1 MKEMV
6 EGKAAIQSD
15 LHFTYSSSSMD
26 SVRPLEALPNGIKKG
41 VATRHS
47 DCSWLLQQR
56 IKGFVKVLV
65 VGLLQGR
72 LPVIPI
78 SKYQIRDFSCQ
89 GNENESSV
97 YEKSANEELLII
109 HKKGGAQRLITM
121 LRVIQ
126 IVQQLLSENKHAS
139 KRDVY
144 YTDPLIFQDP
154 AAVDRAINDI
164 CIHFQ
169 CNRNALN
176 VGTDSFNAEQRNK
189 I

>member
-89 GNENESSV
+89 GNENEFLLAKGKVCKILLTCCSNCRR
-97 YEKSANEELLII
+97 SALYINGMVLLLCIRFSWNEI
-109 HKKGGAQRLITM
+109 
-121 LRVIQ
+121 
-126 IVQQLLSENKHAS
+126 
-139 KRDVY
+139 
-144 YTDPLIFQDP
+144 
-154 AAVDRAINDI
+154 
-164 CIHFQ
+164 
-169 CNRNALN
+169 
-176 VGTDSFNAEQRNK
+176 
-189 I
+189 

>member
-89 GNENESSV
+89 GNENEEQIASMLSRGIKF
-97 YEKSANEELLII
+97 EIEAISA
-109 HKKGGAQRLITM
+109 
-121 LRVIQ
+121 VSFS
-126 IVQQLLSENKHAS
+126 LLSEYYIPKKISTAS
-139 KRDVY
+139 YV
-144 YTDPLIFQDP
+144 
-154 AAVDRAINDI
+154 
-164 CIHFQ
+164 
-169 CNRNALN
+169 
-176 VGTDSFNAEQRNK
+176 
-189 I
+189 

>member
-89 GNENESSV
+89 GNENDFLRLL
-97 YEKSANEELLII
+97 KDELNLPIFGLVDGDPYGLDI
-109 HKKGGAQRLITM
+109 
-121 LRVIQ
+121 
-126 IVQQLLSENKHAS
+126 LLTYRFGSM
-139 KRDVY
+139 
-144 YTDPLIFQDP
+144 
-154 AAVDRAINDI
+154 
-164 CIHFQ
+164 
-169 CNRNALN
+169 
-176 VGTDSFNAEQRNK
+176 GTDSFNAEQRNK